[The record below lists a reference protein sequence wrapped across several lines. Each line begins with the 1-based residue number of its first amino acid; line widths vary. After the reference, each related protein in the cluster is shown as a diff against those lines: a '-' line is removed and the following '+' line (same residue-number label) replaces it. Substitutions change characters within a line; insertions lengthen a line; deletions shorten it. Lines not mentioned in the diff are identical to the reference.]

1 MKDIMKYYLQL
12 ITLVFC
18 LFVSACSDD
27 DETTTPVF
35 PDLQKIECEV
45 GDTKTLTFEAA
56 DNWIL
61 TSSSLWCYFEQD
73 GERTFVCSGNAGKQ
87 TVTIHISD
95 DATELLKSYKAEL
108 TMKLAG
114 SQQVIAEVTRPSTG
128 YEVRAFNADKSVMY
142 TEKNPFVINFD
153 GTDILVLEANED
165 WALKSNPEWM
175 EFNRRAS
182 DSEVVSGNAGDNV
195 SVIPQMIMQY
205 KKNEITGF
213 LTIESRSGAVAKV
226 PVKYEGIP
234 ADRIIGTL
242 TGNIEASADGESYT
256 VGNDSYDSEGVPV
269 TVMAKNDEYT
279 LVCVEYLEERNMMWE
294 YEYTYPILEGGSDR
308 WLWVDNDKKGSLKIA
323 VSRNSSE
330 KGNAYVVA
338 FPNSVYA
345 EIKDQLS
352 DLVLLKTGIPQAY
365 DENIIFLFRSNR
377 SNCLSVGPLLKN
389 GDGGALTNVTLTS
402 YADNVGEEQ
411 AMEKYGTKNVW
422 IASLPLG
429 ISFDPLIIAPKGITM
444 THYLMAVNF
453 IDGYKWRL
461 STLQ

>member
-142 TEKNPFVINFD
+142 TEE
-153 GTDILVLEANED
+153 ILCHQ
-165 WALKSNPEWM
+165 
-175 EFNRRAS
+175 F
-182 DSEVVSGNAGDNV
+182 
-195 SVIPQMIMQY
+195 
-205 KKNEITGF
+205 
-213 LTIESRSGAVAKV
+213 
-226 PVKYEGIP
+226 
-234 ADRIIGTL
+234 
-242 TGNIEASADGESYT
+242 
-256 VGNDSYDSEGVPV
+256 
-269 TVMAKNDEYT
+269 
-279 LVCVEYLEERNMMWE
+279 
-294 YEYTYPILEGGSDR
+294 
-308 WLWVDNDKKGSLKIA
+308 
-323 VSRNSSE
+323 
-330 KGNAYVVA
+330 
-338 FPNSVYA
+338 
-345 EIKDQLS
+345 
-352 DLVLLKTGIPQAY
+352 
-365 DENIIFLFRSNR
+365 
-377 SNCLSVGPLLKN
+377 
-389 GDGGALTNVTLTS
+389 
-402 YADNVGEEQ
+402 
-411 AMEKYGTKNVW
+411 
-422 IASLPLG
+422 
-429 ISFDPLIIAPKGITM
+429 
-444 THYLMAVNF
+444 
-453 IDGYKWRL
+453 
-461 STLQ
+461 